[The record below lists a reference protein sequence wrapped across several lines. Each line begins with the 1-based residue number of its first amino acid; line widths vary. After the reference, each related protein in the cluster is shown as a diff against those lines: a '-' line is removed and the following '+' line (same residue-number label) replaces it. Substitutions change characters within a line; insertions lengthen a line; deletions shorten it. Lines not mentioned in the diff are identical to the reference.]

1 MALKLYRRHRKECE
15 GGHPED
21 SRSGEF
27 EEGRRGWKRCSCLI
41 HASGTLGGK
50 FKRQQTGKVHWEEAQ
65 ALVAKWETTQSW
77 TGGLAAPRAEVAP
90 EVPQKEET
98 RTTITDAI
106 AAFMSS
112 RANRDV
118 SLGTIKKY
126 RTFVNQ
132 LQAYSDS
139 RGYVTLDQLDVSD
152 MDRFYASWKDEKRSR
167 AKKLERLKS
176 FIKFCRKRKWLAE
189 DIADDLRA
197 PAGSSSPPNK
207 MPFTDDELDR
217 IYKACDAIGGPK
229 PPGPGYRPWGGEDV
243 KDFVMLSIYT
253 GLRISDVST
262 FNVAERLNGNDVFL
276 RMHKTQKELFTWIPD
291 WLVNRLRTREKNHG
305 PLIFR
310 AGQAMNMRA
319 VSERWRDNVGKVF
332 KLAGPFEERPTP
344 HRFRHTFVRILL
356 EKGVPVAD
364 VAELVGDTED
374 VVRRHYARWVP
385 ERQARLTKILKD
397 AFAEKPKPK
406 LVAMPRTARGS

>member
-41 HASGTLGGK
+41 HASGTLDGK
-50 FKRQQTGKVHWEEAQ
+50 FKRQQTGKVHWDDATATAAEWQTAKSWSGGVEAR
-65 ALVAKWETTQSW
+65 
-77 TGGLAAPRAEVAP
+77 RAEFAP
-90 EVPQKEET
+90 EVPQKEKA
-98 RTTITDAI
+98 RITITDAI

-112 RANRDV
+112 RANRDI

-152 MDRFYASWKDEKRSR
+152 MDCFYASWKDEKRSR

-176 FIKFCRKRKWLAE
+176 FIKFCLKRKWLAE

-197 PAGSSSPPNK
+197 PAGSSIPPNK
-207 MPFTDDELDR
+207 MPFTDAELDR
-217 IYKACDAIGGPK
+217 IYKACDAIGGPT
-229 PPGPGYRPWGGEDV
+229 PPGPGHRSWGGEDV
-243 KDFVMLSIYT
+243 RDFVMLSIYT

-262 FNVAERLNGNDVFL
+262 FNIAERLKGNDVFL
-276 RMHKTQKELFTWIPD
+276 RMHKTQKELYTWVPD
-291 WLVNRLRTREKNHG
+291 WLVNRLKERERQHG
-305 PLIFR
+305 PFIFR
-310 AGQAMNMRA
+310 AGTAMNMRA

-332 KLAGPFEERPTP
+332 KLAGPFDERPTP

-364 VAELVGDTED
+364 VAELIGDTED
-374 VVRRHYARWVP
+374 VVRRHYAKWVP
-385 ERQARLTKILKD
+385 ERQARLTKILQD
-397 AFAEKPKPK
+397 AFDDKPKPK
-406 LVAMPRTARGS
+406 LVAMGRRF

>member
-21 SRSGEF
+21 FRSGEF

-41 HASGTLGGK
+41 HASGTLGGT
-50 FKRQQTGKVHWEEAQ
+50 FKRQQTGKVHWEDAQ
-65 ALVAKWETTQSW
+65 ALAVEWETTRSW
-77 TGGLAAPRAEVAP
+77 TVRPAEPRAEVTLHI
-90 EVPQKEET
+90 PQKEET
-98 RTTITDAI
+98 RITITDAI

-112 RANRDV
+112 RASRDV

-126 RTFVNQ
+126 RTFANQ

-139 RGYVTLDQLDVSD
+139 RGYVSLQQLDVSD

-176 FIKFCRKRKWLAE
+176 FIKFCLKRKWLAE
-189 DIADDLRA
+189 DIAEDLRA
-197 PAGSSSPPNK
+197 AAGSSIPPNK
-207 MPFTDDELDR
+207 MPFTDEELDR
-217 IYKACDAIGGPK
+217 IYKACDTIGGPK

-262 FNVAERLNGNDVFL
+262 FNITERLKGNDVFL
-276 RMHKTQKELFTWIPD
+276 RMHKTQKELFTWLPD
-291 WLVNRLRTREKNHG
+291 WLVNRMRAREKNHG

-332 KLAGPFEERPTP
+332 ELAGPFEERPTP

-385 ERQARLTKILKD
+385 ERQARLTKILKK
-397 AFAEKPKPK
+397 AFAGKREPTIGHAGR
-406 LVAMPRTARGS
+406 V